1 MDVLLVLL
9 LRDRRLLRLHRYV
22 RIRHIVISKKW
33 THLGQPPAD
42 GTGALGA
49 EVEGEVLLALVELA
63 QILACLCVRDGQDTG
78 DRLADAVAA
87 TLN

>member
-33 THLGQPPAD
+33 THLGQSPAD

-49 EVEGEVLLALVELA
+49 EVEGEVLLALVEVTQVLA
-63 QILACLCVRDGQDTG
+63 LLLVRHGQNAG
-78 DRLADAVAA
+78 NRLADAVAIY
-87 TLN
+87 